1 MRYHPGLDY
10 AAAELILA
18 SLFMLGAVL
27 YYSLDEARRER
38 ARKQLLKH
46 RDDK

>member
-10 AAAELILA
+10 AAAELIVA

-27 YYSLDEARRER
+27 YYSLHDARVERER
-38 ARKQLLKH
+38 KRMLKN